1 MRWDGSRSPGVPIL
15 LPPDDRPPDEKE
27 EGVRAAYGDRYERL
41 VELKDRWDPTNRFRY
56 NSNIPRA
63 ADGRLTRGPCSCQS
77 LSRGVLTRH
86 AERVSNERSER
97 EADGIWDLLDLQPGV
112 RVLDLACGHGRL
124 ANRLARR
131 GAVVTG
137 LDVTEPFIELAR
149 ERDEEMAVDATYALG
164 DMRTLEWRE
173 AFDVAL
179 NWFTSFGYFD
189 DEENRRVLEGVH
201 GALVSGDGS

>member
-1 MRWDGSRSPGVPIL
+1 M
-15 LPPDDRPPDEKE
+15 
-27 EGVRAAYGDRYERL
+27 
-41 VELKDRWDPTNRFRY
+41 
-56 NSNIPRA
+56 
-63 ADGRLTRGPCSCQS
+63 
-77 LSRGVLTRH
+77 LTRH